1 MRAMDNRF
9 LICRPE
15 AVTSRASL
23 ADGAAIAVK
32 LLHLGPAMPTAF
44 ETDLAS
50 MPFLSTAMG
59 RATARTVIT
68 GVIDDT
74 MGFANERFRRS
85 AI

>member
-15 AVTSRASL
+15 AVTARASL
-23 ADGAAIAVK
+23 SDGAAIAVK
-32 LLHLGPAMPTAF
+32 LLHFGPAMPTAF

-50 MPFLSTAMG
+50 VPPSATPMG
-59 RATARTVIT
+59 QATARTVIT